1 MKKSDIFKL
10 NKTYNFRTLDNRAEI
25 EVLFMYLITKIK
37 KDKYKDEHLLI
48 KIIKSN
54 KSIKCIPSDCYKI
67 LKDYSDTFFEDD
79 SFLNDFIIMLPPY
92 IKDLGDIIYLEY
104 SRLIAIYNIN

>member
-10 NKTYNFRTLDNRAEI
+10 NKTCNSRTLENQAEI

-37 KDKYKDEHLLI
+37 KDRYKDEHLLI
-48 KIIKSN
+48 KIIKAN
-54 KSIKCIPSDCYKI
+54 KLIKYIPSESYKI
-67 LKDYSDTFFEDD
+67 LKDYSDTFFADD

-92 IKDLGDIIYLEY
+92 IKNLGDIIYSEY
-104 SRLIAIYNIN
+104 RRLIAV